1 MFPNV
6 SRPASC
12 ATGTGM
18 NFCREK
24 MSNVTWLD
32 GALYPDVEVPDTLDT
47 LADRVDFL
55 ARLCSAWDFGLLPDM
70 ETIAEIRRQDWR
82 EAVDA
87 CRLLTSP
94 SYHLLRRWHGLSP
107 LPYLGQQMALIR
119 DDPCLSWV

>member
-1 MFPNV
+1 
-6 SRPASC
+6 
-12 ATGTGM
+12 
-18 NFCREK
+18 

-47 LADRVDFL
+47 LSDRVDFL
-55 ARLCSAWDFGLLPDM
+55 ARLCPAWDFGLLPGVD
-70 ETIAEIRRQDWR
+70 TITEIRRPDWR
-82 EAVDA
+82 PAVEA

-94 SYHLLRRWHGLSP
+94 AYHLLRRWHGLSP